1 VPDGVTLLLLIVLA
15 LAVAFDYVNGFHDT
29 ANAIATSVSTRA
41 LRPEHAIL
49 MSATANFVGALTGT
63 AVART
68 IASGIATTPDG
79 DAGQI
84 IVAAALVGAIA
95 WNLLTWRLGIPSS
108 SSHALIGGLIGSVIA
123 ATGTSALKMD
133 GILGKVMV
141 PLVSSPILG
150 VVLGFSLMVVLLNV
164 FRGAHPR
171 RLNDRF
177 RRLQVLSAAYM
188 AFSHGSNDAQKT
200 MGIMTLA
207 LAAGGLVPADARIPL
222 WVIVLAA
229 TAISLGTAAG
239 GWRIIRTMGQRVVK
253 LDPVHG
259 FAAET
264 TAATIILGASHFGMP
279 VSTTHV
285 ISSAIMGVGASD
297 RLSAVRWGVAGN
309 IVVAWV
315 LTIPASGFVA
325 WLAWEVLSRVL

>member
-1 VPDGVTLLLLIVLA
+1 VPDGVTLLLLTVLA
-15 LAVAFDYVNGFHDT
+15 LAVAFDYINGFHDT

-41 LRPEHAIL
+41 LRPDHAIL

-63 AVART
+63 AVAKT
-68 IASGIATTPDG
+68 IASGLATTPEG
-79 DAGQI
+79 PEGQI
-84 IVAAALVGAIA
+84 IVAAALVGAIF
-95 WNLLTWRLGIPSS
+95 WNLITWRLGIPSS

-123 ATGTSALKMD
+123 ASGTGALKVD
-133 GILGKVMV
+133 GILRQVIL
-141 PLVSSPILG
+141 PLVASPILG
-150 VVLGFSLMVVLLNV
+150 VAVGFGLMVVLFNV
-164 FRGAHPR
+164 FRRAHPR
-171 RLNDRF
+171 KLNDGF
-177 RRLQVLSAAYM
+177 RRLQVVSAAFM

-207 LAAGGLVPADARIPL
+207 LIAGGILPHDAKIPL
-222 WVIVLAA
+222 WVILLAA
-229 TAISLGTAAG
+229 SAISLGTAAG

-285 ISSAIMGVGASD
+285 ISSAIMGVGSSD
-297 RLSAVRWGVAGN
+297 RFSAVRWGVAGN
-309 IVVAWV
+309 IIVAWV
-315 LTIPASGFVA
+315 LTIPASGAMA